1 MNALIDKGFAREKAY
16 DTVQPVAMRAMSEGA
31 AYLDLLKEEP
41 TVKATLTTE
50 ELEGCFTLEYYMK
63 NVDFI
68 YKRNKIEE

>member
-1 MNALIDKGFAREKAY
+1 
-16 DTVQPVAMRAMSEGA
+16 MSEGA
-31 AYLDLLKEEP
+31 AYLDLLREEP
-41 TVKATLTTE
+41 TVKATLTAE